1 MTDTTNDSMTR
12 TGTPLVLWHNPAC
25 SASRAVLTLLQ
36 DKGLSPVVIDYLRE
50 PPTLAQLQALA
61 ATPGLSAREILRL
74 KEPLVAEL
82 GLDHPDTPDDAI
94 LAAIAAHPVL
104 LNRPLLTSE
113 QGGRACRPAERAW
126 EIVSP

>member
-1 MTDTTNDSMTR
+1 MTHALT
-12 TGTPLVLWHNPAC
+12 LWHNPAC

-82 GLDHPDTPDDAI
+82 GLDRPDTPDDAI

-104 LNRPLLTSE
+104 LNRPLLTSA